1 MPKLETKLNIR
12 SPEFVT
18 NTKLMQSLVDDL
30 RSKID
35 KISLGG
41 GVAASKKH
49 TDRDKLLPRDRV
61 QLLLDPGTPF
71 LEFSHCLLYTSP
83 SPRD

>member
-12 SPEFVT
+12 SPEFAT
-18 NTKLMQSLVDDL
+18 NAKLMQSLVDDL
-30 RSKID
+30 RSKIE

-49 TDRDKLLPRDRV
+49 TDRVKMQRPV
-61 QLLLDPGTPF
+61 LD
-71 LEFSHCLLYTSP
+71 
-83 SPRD
+83 